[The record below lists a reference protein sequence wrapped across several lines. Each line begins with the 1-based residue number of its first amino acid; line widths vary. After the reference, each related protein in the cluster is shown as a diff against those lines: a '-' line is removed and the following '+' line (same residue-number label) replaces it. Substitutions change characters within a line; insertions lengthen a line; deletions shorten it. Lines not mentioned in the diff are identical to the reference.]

1 MILSRLGLPTSLL
14 AMLEAFRG
22 VVQAGDRGR
31 APQGRTRTSGL
42 TPGMMF
48 PAGWRF
54 SRYEHFFSPTMACQ
68 SNLLLL
74 QDEYQKPWD
83 SRYREQRNKLGTLC
97 AKKILIKIEL
107 APCVDSATLLIVILT
122 VMQGRN
128 EKLSLR
134 QFVFLALMSECCLH
148 SG

>member
-22 VVQAGDRGR
+22 VIQAGGRGR
-31 APQGRTRTSGL
+31 APQRRTRTSGL

-48 PAGWRF
+48 LAGWRF
-54 SRYEHFFSPTMACQ
+54 SGYEHFFSPTMACQ

-97 AKKILIKIEL
+97 AKKILIKIEP
-107 APCVDSATLLIVILT
+107 APCVDSAAFLIVILT
-122 VMQGRN
+122 VMRGRN
-128 EKLSLR
+128 EKAEPEATR
-134 QFVFLALMSECCLH
+134 IP
-148 SG
+148 GTDG